1 MQRNSPKPKTVV
13 DLQQQMQINDLHKEI
28 NVIKDN
34 HLVHI
39 AQDIDNLDIAL
50 KETKTEIN
58 QRFDKLDERLWLV
71 IGLVVTTLVG
81 IVVSGVFG
89 A

>member
-1 MQRNSPKPKTVV
+1 MPRPQPKPH
-13 DLQQQMQINDLHKEI
+13 LNIEHQIQLNDLHKEI
-28 NVIKDN
+28 DLIKNN
-34 HLVHI
+34 HLHHM
-39 AQDIDNLDIAL
+39 QLSMSKLEDDL

-81 IVVSGVFG
+81 IVVSGIM
-89 A
+89 

>member
-1 MQRNSPKPKTVV
+1 MPRPQPKTH
-13 DLQQQMQINDLHKEI
+13 LNIEHQIQLNDLHKEI
-28 NVIKDN
+28 DLIKNN
-34 HLVHI
+34 HLYHM
-39 AQDIDNLDIAL
+39 QLSMSKLEDDI

-81 IVVSGVFG
+81 IVVSGIM
-89 A
+89 

>member
-1 MQRNSPKPKTVV
+1 MPRNQPILDNEHKYQLRK
-13 DLQQQMQINDLHKEI
+13 LHQEI
-28 NVIKDN
+28 DVIKNN

-50 KETKTEIN
+50 KETKTEMKE
-58 QRFDKLDERLWLV
+58 RFDKLDERMW
-71 IGLVVTTLVG
+71 IIMGLVVTTLIT
-81 IVVSGVFG
+81 IVLAAVFG